1 MNQKIKIK
9 SISISFQINNKKNKK
24 MNNHYVGVNHVQ
36 HYLQLLNKM
45 KIKNRKNKRITK
57 TILQNYNF

>member
-1 MNQKIKIK
+1 
-9 SISISFQINNKKNKK
+9 